1 MKKLALLISV
11 LAGLMFSSGCNP
23 TTPYEGFSQVD
34 DLHMQIYG
42 SICFNYTPDTCQL
55 FCSRDTRTF
64 RAGTDTMSEYYEVV
78 LSAIPSEVGQKVS
91 GNVTWTSG
99 SKVDSKN
106 SITLEAVR
114 LEGDRIWLWNGQN
127 KLGAVVR
134 FFD

>member
-11 LAGLMFSSGCNP
+11 LAGLMLSTGCN
-23 TTPYEGFSQVD
+23 TTAPYENFSLVD
-34 DLHMQIYG
+34 NLHMQIYG
-42 SICFNYTPDTCQL
+42 SVCFNYNPDACQL
-55 FCSRDTRTF
+55 SCSRDTRTF

-78 LSAIPSEVGQKVS
+78 LSAIPSSEGQKVS

-99 SKVDSKN
+99 SRLNSKN

-114 LEGDRIWLWNGQN
+114 LEGDRIWLWNGQS
-127 KLGAVVR
+127 KLGVVVR